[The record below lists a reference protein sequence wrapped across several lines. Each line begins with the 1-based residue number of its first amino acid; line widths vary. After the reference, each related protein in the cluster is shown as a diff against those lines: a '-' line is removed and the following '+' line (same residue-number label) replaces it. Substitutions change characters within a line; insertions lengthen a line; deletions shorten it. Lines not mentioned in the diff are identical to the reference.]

1 MLDEPS
7 KKKENMNTLIK
18 GIALSLLLSMWFLP
32 LSTNAQS
39 ISVAEI
45 DRLRQDALQAFNAER
60 FGAGYSAM
68 INFAVVP
75 DISTARYNIDSD
87 EGDDPRLNVTRIP
100 LRHVFKSD
108 LRDWSPFIEV
118 GLAYQTIKADFDIL
132 EGETISADWKASGGS
147 LSTGVEFPITENFSL
162 IPVLDIGLV
171 RLENEAN
178 YQGELVTSVVKPVYE
193 GLLFDWDADAWLIG
207 ASLGFDYNHDFRK
220 ADVTV
225 HGSIT
230 HNYIDTYDS
239 SSDLIDFD
247 SHDTTLAIKLD
258 SVHPTNLSVGA
269 FPLALVTHVGGTTFL
284 GNNRDALGFDYFF
297 EFGLAIEMDISQKQW
312 HLNKFRLG
320 ANAIYGEDV
329 TGWGLLLGYRF

>member
-1 MLDEPS
+1 
-7 KKKENMNTLIK
+7 
-18 GIALSLLLSMWFLP
+18 
-32 LSTNAQS
+32 
-39 ISVAEI
+39 
-45 DRLRQDALQAFNAER
+45 
-60 FGAGYSAM
+60 M

-118 GLAYQTIKADFDIL
+118 GLAYQTIKADFEIL

-284 GNNRDALGFDYFF
+284 GDNRDALGFDYFF